1 MNIKFIQS
9 CLSLAFLSLAMTTTA
24 LADEGMWLL
33 NRPPRDLLKK
43 QYNFEPTPTWL
54 EHMQKSTARFGGGS
68 SSSIVSADGLV
79 MTNHH
84 VGSGQLKKLSTPKRD
99 LLLDGFYAPT
109 LAEELKCEDL
119 EVRIL
124 MSIEDMTDRVNAAAP
139 QGASAEQAATAKRV
153 EISTIEK
160 AAEALTGLDCQIVT
174 LYQGAMYHL
183 YSYKRFTDI
192 RLVWAPEQQ
201 AAFFGGDNDNFEYP
215 RFNLDTTFFRL
226 YENNKPYQ
234 TDHYLRWSSTGAT
247 EGDLIFVVG
256 HPYSTNRL
264 YTVDH
269 LKFLRDTSYPTIL
282 QKLWRREIHL
292 LTFSARS
299 YDQQR
304 MAIDA
309 LHGTQNSRKA
319 FVGSLAGL
327 LDPDVFAKKVDSE
340 NKLRSAVKNNLK
352 YFADWGDAWDQ
363 IAQAQR
369 THKEIYVR
377 YTALKTR
384 RSVIRS
390 ELFDIANHLV
400 QLADELPKA
409 DDKRLDHYHD
419 AQLDSLY
426 LSLFSPAPIH
436 EALEIANIESGLS
449 YLAET
454 FGADDP
460 LVRKL
465 LDGKSPRAR
474 AELAVKKT
482 RLGDID
488 IRKRYAAAGK
498 TAIDASTDP
507 MIALAVAIDPEARA
521 LHKQYETQV
530 EAVEAQAYAK
540 IAAAQFAVMG
550 ENIAPDATS
559 SLRLSF
565 GTIKGYTESGEKIPA
580 FTNMGGIYNRSA
592 SRNNKPPFDLPQS
605 WIDHKDQLDLSTPFN
620 FVSTPDIIGGN
631 SGSPMVNRNGQ
642 VIGLIFD
649 GNIHSLAWGTVFSG
663 KNARAVGVDARA
675 IIEALRKIY
684 GAIAL
689 ADEMMQGHRK

>member
-1 MNIKFIQS
+1 ML
-9 CLSLAFLSLAMTTTA
+9 CLTIAAPAS
-24 LADEGMWLL
+24 ADEGMWLL
-33 NRPPRDLLKK
+33 NRPPLDLLKQK
-43 QYNFEPTPTWL
+43 HNFEPTSAWL

-68 SSSIVSADGLV
+68 SSSIVSSDGLL

-84 VGSGQLKKLSTPKRD
+84 VGSTQLKKLSTPKRD
-99 LLLDGFYAPT
+99 LLLNGFYAPT
-109 LAEELKCEDL
+109 LSDELKCEDL

-124 MSIEDMTDRVNAAAP
+124 MSIEDMTDRINDAAP
-139 QGASAEQAATAKRV
+139 QGASAEQIAKAKRV
-153 EISTIEK
+153 EIAAIEK
-160 AAEALTGLDCQIVT
+160 AAEASSGLDCQVVT

-226 YENNKPYQ
+226 YENNKPYH
-234 TDHYLRWSSTGAT
+234 TDHYLRWSSTGAA

-269 LKFLRDTSYPTIL
+269 LKFLRDVSYPTIL

-292 LTFSARS
+292 LTFSKRS
-299 YDQQR
+299 YAQER
-304 MAIDA
+304 IAIDA
-309 LHGTQNSRKA
+309 LHGAQNSRKA

-327 LDPDVFAKKVDSE
+327 LDPDVFAKKIASE
-340 NKLRSAVKNNLK
+340 EKLRSAVKNNLK
-352 YFADWGDAWDQ
+352 YFADWGDAWNQ
-363 IAQAQR
+363 IAQAQQA
-369 THKEIYVR
+369 HEDIYKR
-377 YTALKTR
+377 YTALDTR
-384 RSVIRS
+384 RSVMRS
-390 ELFDIANHLV
+390 ELFNIANQLV
-400 QLADELPKA
+400 QLAEELPKS
-409 DDKRLDHYHD
+409 DDERLDHYHD

-426 LSLFSPAPIH
+426 LSLYSPSPIH

-449 YLAET
+449 YLAEN
-454 FGADDP
+454 FGVDDP
-460 LVRKL
+460 LVQKL

-474 AELAVKKT
+474 AEFAVNNT
-482 RLGDID
+482 RIGDID
-488 IRKRYAAAGK
+488 IRKRYAAGGQ

-507 MIALAVAIDPEARA
+507 MIALALVIDPEVRS
-521 LHKQYETQV
+521 LRKQYETKV
-530 EAVEAQAYAK
+530 EAVETQAYAK
-540 IAAAQFAVMG
+540 IAAAQFAIMG
-550 ENIAPDATS
+550 EDIAPDATS

-565 GTIKGYTESGEKIPA
+565 GTISGYTESGKNVPA
-580 FTNMGGIYNRSA
+580 FTDMGGIYKRSA
-592 SRNNKPPFDLPQS
+592 TRGNKPPFDLPQS
-605 WIDHKDQLDLSTPFN
+605 WVNHKDQLDQSTPFN
-620 FVSTPDIIGGN
+620 FVSNPDIIGGN
-631 SGSPMVNRNGQ
+631 SGSPMVNRKGE

-649 GNIHSLAWGTVFSG
+649 GNIHSLTWGTVFSG

-684 GAIAL
+684 NASDL